1 MPTATWYINDRDGAT
16 FKGPGLR
23 RKRDKTM
30 TPTNAPETAK
40 VQLTVF
46 DLAKF
51 DDVTLVKTVTLPGKP
66 ETLKAALEASG
77 NDEAKLLELIHEG
90 LKAEAK
96 ETARADMSGFM
107 TIPEEEGEESVPY
120 TGAYADEAKGKLIN
134 AGILALAKMN
144 GYTKSLDPKKKS
156 ELKDN
161 AKAFLRANPAMLGGL
176 VPSAVPVVVEATA
189 S

>member
-1 MPTATWYINDRDGAT
+1 
-16 FKGPGLR
+16 
-23 RKRDKTM
+23 M
-30 TPTNAPETAK
+30 TPNGTTLQTAK

-51 DDVTLVKTVTLPGKP
+51 DDVTLVKTVTLPAKP
-66 ETLKAALEASG
+66 ETLADALAASG
-77 NDEAKLLELIHEG
+77 NDESKLLELIHEG

-96 ETARADMSGFM
+96 ENARNTMEGFL
-107 TIPEEEGEESVPY
+107 TVSEDGEPGEPY
-120 TGAYADEAKGKLIN
+120 TGSYADEEKGKLIN

-144 GYTKSLDPKKKS
+144 GYTKSLDPKKKA

-176 VPSAVPVVVEATA
+176 VPAA